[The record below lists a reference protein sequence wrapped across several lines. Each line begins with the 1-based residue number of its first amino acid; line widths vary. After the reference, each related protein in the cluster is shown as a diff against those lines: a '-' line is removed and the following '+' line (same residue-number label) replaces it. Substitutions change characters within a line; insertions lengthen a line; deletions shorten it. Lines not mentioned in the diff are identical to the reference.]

1 MNKILLIINREYLT
15 RVRKKSFIIMT
26 LLSPLIFAGMI
37 VVPGW
42 LNTQKDTKE
51 KIIAI
56 EDMTGLYQDV
66 FENTDYI
73 KYQYQHKKEAIEKKE
88 ALQKGF
94 EALLVINSNLLQNP
108 SDVQLISEGQITM
121 NVQNNIKHQLNTYL
135 RNEKL
140 SSYKIDGLDEKI
152 KEVNNL
158 RVDLQ
163 TIRLDEDG
171 KEKQSSA
178 MFAMII
184 GMVSALLIY
193 MFMLMYGTQVMRGVI
208 EEKTNRIVE
217 VMISSVKP
225 FQLMM
230 GKIIGIG
237 LVALTQ
243 FGLWVILTL
252 AVIFTLQNFVFNPEP
267 QQIQQTMEMA
277 QNNQISQASQTQEA
291 AAKFNEVMTIIED
304 ANIAGIIAL
313 FLFYFIGGYLIYSA
327 LFAAI
332 GSAIDNET
340 ETQQFVMP
348 ILLPLILSIYVAMAA
363 FNNPH
368 GDIAFWFSVIPFTSP
383 VVMMSRI
390 PFDVPTWEL
399 VLSMAILA
407 CSFLILTWFAGRVY
421 RTGILMY
428 GKKVSYKEIWK
439 WFIQAG
445 K

>member
-1 MNKILLIINREYLT
+1 
-15 RVRKKSFIIMT
+15 
-26 LLSPLIFAGMI
+26 
-37 VVPGW
+37 
-42 LNTQKDTKE
+42 
-51 KIIAI
+51 
-56 EDMTGLYQDV
+56 
-66 FENTDYI
+66 
-73 KYQYQHKKEAIEKKE
+73 
-88 ALQKGF
+88 
-94 EALLVINSNLLQNP
+94 
-108 SDVQLISEGQITM
+108 M

-277 QNNQISQASQTQEA
+277 QNNQISQASQNQEA
-291 AAKFNEVMTIIED
+291 AAKFNKVMTIIED

-439 WFIQAG
+439 WFTQAG